1 MELENIIWNWVTQ
14 TQKGKHCLFLLLQT
28 PSTKPSDV
36 STKPVA
42 TTENGSKTGLL
53 LGERFGE
60 L

>member
-36 STKPVA
+36 STKSLA
-42 TTENGSKTGLL
+42 TTKNGSKTGLL
-53 LGERFGE
+53 LKERFGE